1 MSWKDILKAQGI
13 EPVIEFIRNEMI
25 PKMGKGMSF
34 TEKGTLTDNV
44 SQTAMKLLREGESGL
59 YSQIDDEEDGIE
71 VDLYIDDG
79 FVLRIHFERNP
90 NDLDNEEYS
99 FEYGNQYEY
108 RDKDP
113 KIVAGLIDKFLKL
126 IGRSDMEHGMNLDDL
141 KLIIYENLED

>member
-1 MSWKDILKAQGI
+1 MA
-13 EPVIEFIRNEMI
+13 
-25 PKMGKGMSF
+25 
-34 TEKGTLTDNV
+34 
-44 SQTAMKLLREGESGL
+44 LREANARAAMRKRLGLEPLPKRRASIVASAAALSIVSAAAVEHANGIDSDGDDAHEESKKREV
-59 YSQIDDEEDGIE
+59 DDEEDGIE

-141 KLIIYENLED
+141 KLMMED